1 MKTKSENMAIIC
13 VVSSILA
20 ILAIVVCVSLTYH
33 PTGIEKDDHGNIV
46 FATLMGE
53 GDVIPEDSIDV
64 IPMPKN
70 LLTHLIRTNG
80 ASYRNVRYGHFK
92 NTESGT
98 RMFLYLTGKPDTI
111 CFTYQGNIYVTDD
124 WRMSKDTSK

>member
-1 MKTKSENMAIIC
+1 MAIIC

-20 ILAIVVCVSLTYH
+20 ILVIVVCVSLTYH
-33 PTGIEKDDHGNIV
+33 PTGIEKDDQGNIV
-46 FATLMGE
+46 LATLMGE

-64 IPMPKN
+64 IPMPKD

-124 WRMSKDTSK
+124 WRVKKNSASLRP

>member
-1 MKTKSENMAIIC
+1 MAIIC

-46 FATLMGE
+46 LATLMGE

-80 ASYRNVRYGHFK
+80 ACYRNVRYGHFK

-124 WRMSKDTSK
+124 WRVKKSSVSLRP